1 MARSNNHVANK
12 VIDSETRSEL
22 WFMAR
27 EKLSESQLLL
37 LLQIYLR
44 LGNKFPGTGQV
55 FKVDTQEL
63 GFSGCTSISGNS
75 FSVGF

>member
-12 VIDSETRSEL
+12 VIDSDTHSEL

-37 LLQIYLR
+37 LLKIYLR
-44 LGNKFPGTGQV
+44 LGKKFPGTGQV
-55 FKVDTQEL
+55 FKVDARDL
-63 GFSGCTSISGNS
+63 GFVGCRSSSGN
-75 FSVGF
+75 GFCY

>member
-1 MARSNNHVANK
+1 MARSNNDVANK
-12 VIDSETRSEL
+12 VIDSDTRSEL

-44 LGNKFPGTGQV
+44 LGKKFPGTGKV
-55 FKVDTQEL
+55 FKVDTREL
-63 GFSGCTSISGNS
+63 GFIGCRSVSGSSLLP
-75 FSVGF
+75 GF

>member
-12 VIDSETRSEL
+12 AIDSDAQSEL

-44 LGNKFPGTGQV
+44 LGKKFPSTGQV
-55 FKVDTQEL
+55 HKIDTREL
-63 GFSGCTSISGNS
+63 GFIGCRPVSGNM
-75 FSVGF
+75 FSAGF

>member
-12 VIDSETRSEL
+12 VIDSDTQSEL
-22 WFMAR
+22 WFMAP

-44 LGNKFPGTGQV
+44 LGKKFPGTGQV
-55 FKVDTQEL
+55 FKVDTREL
-63 GFSGCTSISGNS
+63 GFIGCRPVSGNS
-75 FSVGF
+75 LRPRF

>member
-1 MARSNNHVANK
+1 MARSNNDVANK
-12 VIDSETRSEL
+12 VIDSDTQSEL

-44 LGNKFPGTGQV
+44 LGKKFPGTGQV
-55 FKVDTQEL
+55 FKVDTSEL
-63 GFSGCTSISGNS
+63 GFSGFRSVSGNS
-75 FSVGF
+75 LSAGF